1 MNWWPI
7 VIAGSAIATIA
18 FAFYLG
24 VQAAFR
30 RTDQKLVLANARLVE
45 LLKQRKEQWETVFD
59 TITDGIAVL
68 TENHAVQRGNRA
80 LLEMMGSSGVGSHLC
95 EALFATPLH
104 MHDLLTT
111 VAETGAR
118 HTMTAPS
125 RPGSRLLRVTV
136 SPMHDHAGRPGRTLV
151 VVEDVTERRAMQG
164 RLIHSERMAA
174 VGQLASGVAHELNNP
189 LTSIGGLA
197 ELLVAR
203 QSIKGRDLEHL
214 TVINEQATRA
224 KRIVRNL
231 LSFAR
236 PGPDEITDIDVS
248 TLSRHAVQ
256 LMEYELR
263 LRKVSL
269 ETAYADS
276 IPIVRGDQH
285 QLQQVIINLLTN
297 ALHAAEQN
305 AEARPPVVRMET
317 GLGEQSVF
325 VRISDSGSGIP
336 PNAVKS
342 VFTPF
347 YSTKDT
353 GKGTGL
359 GLSISYGIVKG
370 HRGTLTIEETGA
382 DGTAFRIDLP
392 FPDKAGPPT
401 PETLSSESNEPLPQA
416 PPATVLVVDDD
427 PAIQRTIETLFS
439 GTNQHVDSVDSADQA
454 LETLQVTGTRYDLI
468 IADPRASTSRGEA
481 FAERLV
487 ERWPDLRKKTIFV
500 TADVRPETGRWL
512 RQMGCR
518 MLAKPFSIRE
528 LLTLALELM
537 EKPLTEDA

>member
-1 MNWWPI
+1 MTAWTVI
-7 VIAGSAIATIA
+7 IAGSAIAA
-18 FAFYLG
+18 VGLAFYLG

-68 TENHAVQRGNRA
+68 TEKHEVQRGNRA
-80 LLEMMGSSGVGSHLC
+80 LLDMIGSSETGVHLC

-111 VAETGAR
+111 VAETRTR

-125 RPGSRLLRVTV
+125 RRGSRLLRVTV
-136 SPMHDHAGRPGRTLV
+136 SPMREQGGRRGRMLV

-164 RLIHSERMAA
+164 RLIHNERMAA

-203 QSIKGRDLEHL
+203 QSLKGRDLEHL

-224 KRIVRNL
+224 KKIVRNL

-248 TLSRHAVQ
+248 VLSRRAVQ

-263 LRKVSL
+263 LRQVAL
-269 ETAYADS
+269 ETNYAERL
-276 IPIVRGDQH
+276 PIVRGDKH

-305 AEARPPVVRMET
+305 SETRSPAVRIET
-317 GLGEQSVF
+317 GLDGDTVF
-325 VRISDSGSGIP
+325 VRVSDSGTGIP
-336 PNAVKS
+336 ANAIKS

-370 HRGTLTIEETGA
+370 HGGALTIEETGP
-382 DGTAFRIDLP
+382 DGTSFRIELP
-392 FPDKAGPPT
+392 IPDVGHAVAPNT
-401 PETLSSESNEPLPQA
+401 ATDSQEPLPQA
-416 PPATVLVVDDD
+416 PAATVLLVDDD
-427 PAIQRTIETLFS
+427 PAIRRTIETLFS
-439 GTNQHVDSVDSADQA
+439 GQHQHVDAVANANQAIEILNARAD
-454 LETLQVTGTRYDLI
+454 GYDLI
-468 IADPRASTSRGEA
+468 IADPRATTGHGQV
-481 FAERLV
+481 FAERIV
-487 ERWPDLRKKTIFV
+487 ERWPGLRQKTIFV
-500 TADVRPETGRWL
+500 TGDVRPETARWL
-512 RQMGCR
+512 EQMGCR
-518 MLAKPFSIRE
+518 ALTKPFSIRE
-528 LLTLALELM
+528 LLKIATELM
-537 EKPLTEDA
+537 SGKAAEPN